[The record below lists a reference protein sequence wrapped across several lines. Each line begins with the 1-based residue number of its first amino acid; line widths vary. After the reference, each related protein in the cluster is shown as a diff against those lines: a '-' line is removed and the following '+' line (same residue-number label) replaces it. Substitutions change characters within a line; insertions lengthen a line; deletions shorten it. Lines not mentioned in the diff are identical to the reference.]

1 MVYSPGSSSGLGR
14 TLSCASQRRAVGRYL
29 SCARLLRNSS
39 CLSRRSAVLG
49 GVWRGSQTCLRF
61 WGKTQVTRDSKRCQ
75 VYYICKQR
83 TAERREG
90 LGFRVAYGLQVSF
103 SKLSCSD
110 LTVLQRLKEIDL
122 AIKKIRRALGAV
134 SAVAGRRV
142 QAGTRKFIKLLESTE
157 KMNLQ
162 KLSG

>member
-1 MVYSPGSSSGLGR
+1 M
-14 TLSCASQRRAVGRYL
+14 Q
-29 SCARLLRNSS
+29 
-39 CLSRRSAVLG
+39 
-49 GVWRGSQTCLRF
+49 
-61 WGKTQVTRDSKRCQ
+61 
-75 VYYICKQR
+75 
-83 TAERREG
+83 
-90 LGFRVAYGLQVSF
+90 
-103 SKLSCSD
+103 SD